1 VYQAQRD
8 FLSDKIRSQLDL
20 HAKVQRRPCGE
31 AAVMEVVRSHSLD
44 GEKIF
49 WDGKNCLFANVEKEV
64 AIVVVELPSHSL
76 ADRSARHQPIN
87 GR

>member
-1 VYQAQRD
+1 VLHCFFFLHLKWLVGSFVYQAQRD

-49 WDGKNCLFANVEKEV
+49 
-64 AIVVVELPSHSL
+64 
-76 ADRSARHQPIN
+76 
-87 GR
+87 